1 MKSFNLKKILFLLVV
16 LLGVF
21 FTACGEKEEQLVKN
35 NEFSDSLKL
44 EYNYDGLSFLN
55 DGIGEVTL
63 YQTVDGDTAHFRD
76 KKSGANFTARFLCI
90 NTPESTGRI
99 DPWGKAASAFVASKL
114 KTATTIVCESKN
126 NGDKAELDTTGKRYL
141 AYIWYKASESSDF
154 RLLNLELVEEGYTKF
169 TDVETEVKY
178 GDVFQKAHLKSYK
191 LGIRDYGEKD
201 PDYDY
206 LGNVTELTIAELKK
220 DFDSYT
226 GGSKLKITA
235 RIMRI
240 VGDNL
245 YLQDLKPTEI
255 KVENENGELVET
267 GEYEYGSIYMF
278 SGYGSGLGRLE
289 VGKVISFECQ
299 CVVNETY
306 GNQLTNPKDPRYVN
320 DTDEYYITELDGSK
334 ELDLQKFEGFVVSI
348 EKLKVK
354 SVQSPNEEGAYTIY
368 CETLSGQE
376 VNVRVDGGANPKL
389 VNSSIEVGK
398 LYDVIGGVSKF
409 NETYQIMM
417 ANQKGVAVN
426 DFVLS
431 E

>member
-1 MKSFNLKKILFLLVV
+1 
-16 LLGVF
+16 
-21 FTACGEKEEQLVKN
+21 
-35 NEFSDSLKL
+35 
-44 EYNYDGLSFLN
+44 
-55 DGIGEVTL
+55 
-63 YQTVDGDTAHFRD
+63 
-76 KKSGANFTARFLCI
+76 
-90 NTPESTGRI
+90 
-99 DPWGKAASAFVASKL
+99 
-114 KTATTIVCESKN
+114 
-126 NGDKAELDTTGKRYL
+126 
-141 AYIWYKASESSDF
+141 
-154 RLLNLELVEEGYTKF
+154 
-169 TDVETEVKY
+169 
-178 GDVFQKAHLKSYK
+178 
-191 LGIRDYGEKD
+191 
-201 PDYDY
+201 
-206 LGNVTELTIAELKK
+206 
-220 DFDSYT
+220 
-226 GGSKLKITA
+226 
-235 RIMRI
+235 MRI

-245 YLQDLKPTEI
+245 YLQDLKETEI

-289 VGKVISFECQ
+289 IGKVISFECQ

-306 GNQLTNPKDPRYVN
+306 GSQLTNPKKVKLVSDE
-320 DTDEYYITELDGSK
+320 DEYNIKKLDGTK
-334 ELDLQKFEGFVVSI
+334 ELDLQKEEGFVVSI

-354 SVQSPNEEGAYTIY
+354 KVQSPNEEGAYTIY